1 MSSQRLRSD
10 VLLFWQIDADLDDL
24 YAVSCNYVA
33 KLCQGLFNEPQQLNA
48 IRWQHALSFTKYVTI
63 DRLVSSAYIKSSP
76 TGEHL
81 AKPEDITGLPR
92 IWMQA

>member
-48 IRWQHALSFTKYVTI
+48 FRWQHALSFTKYVTI
-63 DRLVSSAYIKSSP
+63 DRTPP
-76 TGEHL
+76 TEDSCRLHILRAHL
-81 AKPEDITGLPR
+81 QVN
-92 IWMQA
+92 IWQNLKT